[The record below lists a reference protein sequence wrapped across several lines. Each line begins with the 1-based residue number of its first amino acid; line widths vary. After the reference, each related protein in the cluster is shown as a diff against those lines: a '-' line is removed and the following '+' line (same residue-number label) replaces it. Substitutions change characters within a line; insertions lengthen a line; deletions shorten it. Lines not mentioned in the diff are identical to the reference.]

1 VLRNPPANFVSVSD
15 GLQLSE
21 PVKVNNY
28 EMGLRGSWPTVQAS
42 LAAFY
47 NTSELGE
54 DYTFEGGIS
63 QLVRA
68 PQQIYGVEATVDWQP
83 ADTWS
88 LGGTLGWVEGDT
100 DEEDDGN
107 FEPIS
112 TFNIQ
117 PLKLTAYLEN
127 ETLPGWR
134 NRIQALYSGNRDRA
148 FDAGVDAVGIN
159 DYFVVDLISQ
169 ADLGPGTLQIG
180 INNLFNSQ
188 YFPVQS
194 QFLSVFNEIFNAAGE
209 GRTFRIG
216 YSMQF

>member
-1 VLRNPPANFVSVSD
+1 
-15 GLQLSE
+15 
-21 PVKVNNY
+21 
-28 EMGLRGSWPTVQAS
+28 
-42 LAAFY
+42 
-47 NTSELGE
+47 
-54 DYTFEGGIS
+54 
-63 QLVRA
+63 
-68 PQQIYGVEATVDWQP
+68 
-83 ADTWS
+83 
-88 LGGTLGWVEGDT
+88 LGWVEGDT

-180 INNLFNSQ
+180 INNIFNSQ

-194 QFLSVFNEIFNAAGE
+194 QFLSGFNEIFNAAGE